1 MNQLENRAAFTN
13 LLNLASERI
22 GGKALEASDDFFAE
36 KENLL
41 KASRSVFIPD
51 KFTDRGKWMDGWES
65 RRKRTP
71 GHDWCIIRLGL
82 PGVIHGVDIDTSHF
96 LGNHPAYASVD
107 ACMLENPDDES
118 SLSES
123 KNWTEI
129 LPRSPLAPGMQNMY
143 TIPDNSTWTHL
154 RLNIYPDGGVAR
166 FRAYGKVTPA
176 SLNGEENA
184 DLIAL
189 ENGGSAVAC
198 SDMFFSPMSNL
209 IMPGKARHM
218 GEGWESRRRRGPGH
232 DWVILKSAK
241 PGTVKSI
248 EVDTS
253 HFKGNYPDY
262 CTIDACYSDE
272 VLDGLNC
279 HDASWTQIL
288 DKQKLSAHQQ
298 HVFSEELKDTG
309 PFTHFRLNIFP
320 DGGVSRLRINGR
332 FV

>member
-1 MNQLENRAAFTN
+1 MNHTETRAVFTN
-13 LLNLASERI
+13 LINLASERL
-22 GGKALEASDDFFAE
+22 GAKTLAASDDFFAE

-41 KASRSVFIPD
+41 KESKSIFIPD
-51 KFTDRGKWMDGWES
+51 KYTDRGKWMDGWES

-71 GHDWCIIRLGL
+71 GHDWCIMRLGL

-107 ACMLENPDDES
+107 ACKIDDLSGEKNLAES
-118 SLSES
+118 DLW
-123 KNWTEI
+123 KEI

-143 TIPDNSTWTHL
+143 TISDNSTWTHL

-166 FRAYGKVTPA
+166 FRAYGSVTPKTIMD
-176 SLNGEENA
+176 NEET

-189 ENGGSAVAC
+189 ENGGRAVAC

-209 IMPGKARHM
+209 IMPGKAQNM
-218 GEGWESRRRRGPGH
+218 GEGWESRRRRGPGN
-232 DWVILKSAK
+232 DWVILKAAK
-241 PGTVKSI
+241 PGIVNSI

-262 CTIDACYSDE
+262 CTIDACHTTETVDS
-272 VLDGLNC
+272 LNC
-279 HDASWTQIL
+279 HNLTWTQIL
-288 DKQKLSAHQQ
+288 DKQKLSAHHQ
-298 HVFSEELKDTG
+298 HIFDNELIERG
-309 PFTHFRLNIFP
+309 PFTHFRLNIYP
-320 DGGVSRLRINGR
+320 DGGVSRLRINGK